1 MTDAVSSQP
10 RSRMMSRIRS
20 TGTLPERR
28 VRSYLHRCGF
38 RFRKNV
44 AGLPGKPDVV
54 LKRYSAAVF
63 VHGCF
68 WHQHAG
74 CRDGHAPES
83 NADYWQPKL
92 KRTQERDQ
100 ANQRQ
105 LRERLL
111 TCAAAVFRVWPFGSP
126 SFNENSGIGKG
137 AEQHDHREAG

>member
-1 MTDAVSSQP
+1 MTDTVSSQT

-20 TGTLPERR
+20 TETLPERR

-68 WHQHAG
+68 WHQHSG
-74 CRDGHAPES
+74 CRDGRIPES
-83 NADYWQPKL
+83 NEDYWRPKL
-92 KRTQERDQ
+92 RRTQERDQ
-100 ANQRQ
+100 AHQRQ
-105 LRERLL
+105 LREAGWRVFVVWECEICAERLGTL
-111 TCAAAVFRVWPFGSP
+111 AQQIVSP
-126 SFNENSGIGKG
+126 CIGG
-137 AEQHDHREAG
+137 RQQC